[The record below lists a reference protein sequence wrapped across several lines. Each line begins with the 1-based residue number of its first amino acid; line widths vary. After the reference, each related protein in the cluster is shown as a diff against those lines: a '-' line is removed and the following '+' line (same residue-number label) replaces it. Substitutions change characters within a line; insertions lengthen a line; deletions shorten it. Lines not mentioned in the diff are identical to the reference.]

1 MAIKKNHRLH
11 KMDMSLKLLER
22 GAHKAEQT
30 DWRHDASK
38 GDIFI
43 GTKLS
48 FSKPSSLFRNK
59 S

>member
-1 MAIKKNHRLH
+1 
-11 KMDMSLKLLER
+11 MDMSLKLLER